1 MIDWRKT
8 LVQSLGDTAKAG
20 LRAVSV
26 APPTPGTRRR
36 SSKAACTPC
45 EAHRQ
50 VMKAKQAA
58 RKVQL
63 P

>member
-1 MIDWRKT
+1 MIDFRKL
-8 LVQSLGDTAKAG
+8 LVQKLGETAQAG
-20 LRAVSV
+20 LRAVAV
-26 APPTPGTRRR
+26 APPAPGRRR
-36 SSKAACTPC
+36 SSKASCTPC

-63 P
+63 